1 MMLITIT
8 LPNGVTCTKNLNKKQ
23 VEIIANI
30 FGIINLKDN
39 ENEEVVKNG

>member
-1 MMLITIT
+1 MLIIIT

-30 FGIINLKDN
+30 FGIINLKDSDDT
-39 ENEEVVKNG
+39 EVMKNG

>member
-30 FGIINLKDN
+30 FGIMGLKDSDDT
-39 ENEEVVKNG
+39 EVMKNG